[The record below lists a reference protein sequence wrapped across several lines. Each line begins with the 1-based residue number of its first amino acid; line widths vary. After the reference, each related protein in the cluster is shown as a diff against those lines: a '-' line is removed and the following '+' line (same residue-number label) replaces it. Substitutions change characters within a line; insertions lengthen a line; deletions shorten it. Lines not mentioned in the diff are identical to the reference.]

1 MKRLCLLL
9 SLLVTPAYAQTEAQ
23 CDQVRQAVA
32 QYGYRAARAHAE
44 RTLTPQQVRAGRHAF
59 TAPVRGLAMP
69 SVTAN
74 ADKQIVEAAPLLSLR
89 TERCYRVRFRDDRV
103 AHAA

>member
-44 RTLTPQQVRAGRHAF
+44 RTLTPQQVRAGEACLHRPRQGPGHAVRHRQ
-59 TAPVRGLAMP
+59 RGQ
-69 SVTAN
+69 AN
-74 ADKQIVEAAPLLSLR
+74 R
-89 TERCYRVRFRDDRV
+89 
-103 AHAA
+103 

>member
-9 SLLVTPAYAQTEAQ
+9 TVLVTPAYAQTEAQ

-44 RTLTPQQVRAGRHAF
+44 RTLTPEQVRAGESCLHRPRQGTSHVARRSQRRH
-59 TAPVRGLAMP
+59 V
-69 SVTAN
+69 N
-74 ADKQIVEAAPLLSLR
+74 
-89 TERCYRVRFRDDRV
+89 
-103 AHAA
+103 H

>member
-23 CDQVRQAVA
+23 CDQVRQAVV

-44 RTLTPQQVRAGRHAF
+44 RTLTPEQVRAGEACLHRPRQGASHVVRHHQRR
-59 TAPVRGLAMP
+59 P
-69 SVTAN
+69 AN
-74 ADKQIVEAAPLLSLR
+74 R
-89 TERCYRVRFRDDRV
+89 
-103 AHAA
+103 

>member
-44 RTLTPQQVRAGRHAF
+44 RTLTPEQVRAGETCLHGARRGPSHVVRHRQ
-59 TAPVRGLAMP
+59 P
-69 SVTAN
+69 AN
-74 ADKQIVEAAPLLSLR
+74 R
-89 TERCYRVRFRDDRV
+89 
-103 AHAA
+103 

>member
-44 RTLTPQQVRAGRHAF
+44 RTMPAEYVRAGEACLHRAARGPSHVVRHHQRR
-59 TAPVRGLAMP
+59 P
-69 SVTAN
+69 AN
-74 ADKQIVEAAPLLSLR
+74 RATQ
-89 TERCYRVRFRDDRV
+89 
-103 AHAA
+103 

>member
-44 RTLTPQQVRAGRHAF
+44 RTLTPEQVRAGEACLHRPRQGPSRVVRHHQRR
-59 TAPVRGLAMP
+59 P
-69 SVTAN
+69 AN
-74 ADKQIVEAAPLLSLR
+74 R
-89 TERCYRVRFRDDRV
+89 
-103 AHAA
+103 

>member
-23 CDQVRQAVA
+23 CEQVRQAVA

-44 RTLTPQQVRAGRHAF
+44 QTMPPEYVRAGEACLRRPRQGPSHVVRHYQRRH
-59 TAPVRGLAMP
+59 TNR
-69 SVTAN
+69 
-74 ADKQIVEAAPLLSLR
+74 
-89 TERCYRVRFRDDRV
+89 
-103 AHAA
+103 

>member
-44 RTLTPQQVRAGRHAF
+44 RTLTSEQVRAGEACLHRPRQGPSHVVRHHQ
-59 TAPVRGLAMP
+59 RR
-69 SVTAN
+69 SAN
-74 ADKQIVEAAPLLSLR
+74 R
-89 TERCYRVRFRDDRV
+89 
-103 AHAA
+103 